1 MFSIRTTWRPAA
13 LFLFSLTCAFAQA
26 PTASLT
32 GTVSDP
38 SGAVI
43 ANASVVL
50 TNSATGFNRTL
61 TTNAEGVYAFNAVP
75 IGVYTLTIE
84 APGFPKQIRE
94 RVELQVGQTARIDAT
109 LQVGN
114 VAESIRVEGGAPLL
128 QTETTEVGTVIENKR
143 IVELPLNGRNY
154 LQLASLIPGAT
165 TNGPA
170 SSQGQQRM
178 GGARNSF
185 ALNVS
190 GQRVHYNH
198 YSLDG
203 MENTD
208 PNFNTYLFLPSIDAL
223 AEFKVEAGT
232 FGAEYGRAIAQVN
245 VSTKGGSNSIH
256 GAVFEFLRNSN
267 FDAKNYFDRGNQP
280 IPPFKRN
287 QYGVTVSGPIIR
299 NKLFWM
305 FSWDALK
312 ERKALTQTGVVAQVP
327 FRNGDFSSLSTAI
340 NDPNTRVV
348 ANNVIVSQM
357 PFPGNII
364 PQNRINPISKR
375 MFSEFIPVPN
385 QAGANNYINNEGR
398 RQNNNQYFG
407 RLDYTESASSTWFF
421 RYSKAD
427 DTTYAPQLAVNTGN
441 NVLVTPWQAVL
452 ANTRLFGATKVNE
465 FRLGVNRMISQNIQQ
480 RANTVN
486 IVKDLGIPDIDTSIP
501 LFWGIPVFQF
511 NGYSAIGECNDC
523 PFVNYNTTFQIKD
536 DFSWTKGRH
545 SLKFGGD
552 WRRLRYNQ
560 IGAVVPRGRFSFSG
574 QYTGNSIADS
584 VLGIMNNSEGQVGA
598 PIANFRNSY
607 SGLYLQDTWKV
618 SRKLTLNLGVRWEVE
633 PPFLDK
639 HDAIVNI
646 DFRWD
651 HSVPL
656 TFVRAG
662 TGDPYA
668 GNPPFRLPSTI
679 PYVRDGRFGRRATR
693 VDWNDFAPRA
703 GLAYQVNDK
712 TVVRASGG
720 MYYVRDIG
728 NAVFDVVRNAPF
740 TIRRN
745 EAANTLIPNLSFQRP
760 FSITGAPTFILANTW
775 NEPTSYVAQWTFNIQ
790 REITKD
796 MSYEI
801 AYLGSGGSHLRRL
814 ASYNDPTPGPG
825 DIQAR
830 RPFPALGNVQVMYAP
845 SHSTY
850 HALQMKFTHRFSHGF
865 TLLSS
870 YAWNKSIDNGSGI
883 RTTDG
888 DTLTATDQNNLRRER
903 GLSAFDFRH
912 RWTSSFLYEMP
923 FGKGKAIGGDWN
935 RLTNALLGGW
945 QIGGIFTFQAG
956 FPATAY
962 CGGGVVQNGGTGCY
976 PDATGISPNLGR
988 GNQDPARWFNTA
1000 AFIDRIGMNLP
1011 AQLPAEY
1018 RFGNSNRNTITGP
1031 GIINI
1036 DASLNKAFAI
1046 TERHRVEFRFE
1057 VFNAPNHPNW
1067 GQPGTTLRTG
1077 TYGVIGSTRTD
1088 PRDIQLALKY
1098 VF

>member
-1 MFSIRTTWRPAA
+1 MVLLARLAA
-13 LFLFSLTCAFAQA
+13 LFLIALANTWAQA
-26 PTASLT
+26 PTANVT

-43 ANASVVL
+43 ANASVKLVN
-50 TNSATGFNRTL
+50 TATGFNRAQNS
-61 TTNAEGVYAFNAVP
+61 NAEGVYAFNAVP
-75 IGVYTLTIE
+75 NGVYTLTIE
-84 APGFPKQIRE
+84 AAGFPKQIRDG
-94 RVELQVGQTARIDAT
+94 VELQVGQTARIDAT

-128 QTETTEVGTVIENKR
+128 QTETTEIGTVIENKR

-178 GGARNSF
+178 GGARNAF
-185 ALNVS
+185 ALNIS

-245 VSTKGGSNSIH
+245 VSTKSGTNAFH
-256 GAVFEFLRNSN
+256 GAAFEFLRNSA
-267 FDAKNYFDRGNQP
+267 FDAKNYFDRGNVP

-287 QYGVTVSGPIIR
+287 QFGVTVSGPMIK

-327 FRNGDFSSLSTAI
+327 FRTGDFTSLAVAI
-340 NDPNTRVV
+340 NDPATRVV
-348 ANNVIVSQM
+348 VNNAIISQT
-357 PFPGNII
+357 PFPGKII
-364 PQNRINPISKR
+364 PANRINPISAK
-375 MFSEFIPVPN
+375 MFSQFIPLPN
-385 QAGANNYINNEGR
+385 ISAANNYINNEGR

-407 RLDYTESASSTWFF
+407 RLDYNESANSTWFF
-421 RYSKAD
+421 RYSLAAD
-427 DTTYAPQLAVNTGN
+427 STYAPQLATNMGN
-441 NVLVTPWQAVL
+441 NVLVDPWQVVL
-452 ANTRLFGATKVNE
+452 ANTRLIGANKVNE
-465 FRLGVNRMISQNIQQ
+465 LRLGVNRMVSQNIQQ

-486 IVKDLGIPDIDTSIP
+486 VVKELGIPDIDTSIP

-511 NGYSAIGECNDC
+511 TGYSAIGECNDC
-523 PFVNYNTTFQIKD
+523 PFVNYNTTFQVKD
-536 DFSWTKGRH
+536 DFSWTSGRH
-545 SLKFGGD
+545 SFKFGGD
-552 WRRLRYNQ
+552 TRRLRYNQ
-560 IGAVVPRGRFSFSG
+560 VGAVVPRGRFNFSG
-574 QYTGNSIADS
+574 QYTGNAIADS
-584 VLGIMNNSEGQVGA
+584 VLGIMNNAEGQVGA

-607 SGLYLQDTWKV
+607 LGLYFQDTWKV
-618 SRKLTLNLGVRWEVE
+618 NKKLTVNLGLRWEVE
-633 PPFLDK
+633 PPYLDK

-646 DFRWD
+646 DFKWD
-651 HSVPL
+651 HSIPL

-668 GNPPFRLPSTI
+668 GNPPFRLPATI
-679 PYVRDGRFGRRATR
+679 PYVRDGRFGRRATQA
-693 VDWNDFAPRA
+693 DWNDFAPRA
-703 GLAYQVNDK
+703 GLAYLLGDK
-712 TVVRASGG
+712 TVIRASGG
-720 MYYVRDIG
+720 IYYVRDIG

-745 EAANTLIPNLSFQRP
+745 EAANTLIPNLTFQRP
-760 FSITGAPTFILANTW
+760 FSITGAPTFILANAW
-775 NEPTSYVAQWTFNIQ
+775 NERTSYVSQWTFNIQ

-801 AYLGSGGSHLRRL
+801 AYLGSGGNKLRRL

-825 DIQAR
+825 DTQAR
-830 RPFPALGNVQVMYAP
+830 RPFNTLGNVQVMYAP

-850 HALQMKFTHRFSHGF
+850 HALQMKLTHRFSNGF

-870 YAWNKSIDNGSGI
+870 YAWSKSIDNGSGI

-888 DTLTATDQNNLRRER
+888 DTLVATDQNNLRRER
-903 GLSAFDFRH
+903 GRSAFDFRH
-912 RWTSSFLYEMP
+912 RWTSSFLYELP
-923 FGKGKAIGGDWN
+923 FGKGKAIGGGMN
-935 RLTNALLGGW
+935 KAGNLLLGGW
-945 QIGGIFTFQAG
+945 QIGGIVTLQTG

-962 CGGGVVQNGGTGCY
+962 CGGGVIQNGGSGCY
-976 PDATGISPNLGR
+976 PDAIGITPDLGR
-988 GNQDPARWFNTA
+988 GNQDPNRWFNTG
-1000 AFIDRIGMNLP
+1000 AFVDRIGMNLP
-1011 AQLPAEY
+1011 ATLPTEY

-1031 GIINI
+1031 GIINV
-1036 DASLNKAFAI
+1036 DASLNKNFAI
-1046 TERHRVEFRFE
+1046 KENHKLEFRFE

-1067 GQPGTTLRTG
+1067 GQPGTTLRTA
-1077 TYGVIGSTRTD
+1077 TFGVIGGTRTD

-1098 VF
+1098 MF

>member
-1 MFSIRTTWRPAA
+1 MVNLARLAA
-13 LFLFSLTCAFAQA
+13 LSLIALGSVFAQA
-26 PTASLT
+26 PTANVT

-43 ANASVVL
+43 ADASINL
-50 TNSATGFNRTL
+50 TNAATGFNRTL

-84 APGFPKQIRE
+84 AKGFPKQIRE
-94 RVELQVGQTARIDAT
+94 GLELQVGQTARIDAT

-128 QTETTEVGTVIENKR
+128 QTETTEIGTVIENKR

-178 GGARNSF
+178 GGQRNAFS
-185 ALNVS
+185 LNVS

-245 VSTKGGSNSIH
+245 VSTKSGTNQIH
-256 GAVFEFLRNSN
+256 GAAFEFLRNSE

-287 QYGVTVSGPIIR
+287 QYGLTVSGPLVK

-312 ERKALTQTGVVAQVP
+312 ERKALTQTGVVAP
-327 FRNGDFSSLSTAI
+327 LAYRTGDFTALAARI
-340 NDPNTRVV
+340 NDPSTRVI
-348 ANNVIVSQM
+348 ANNQIVSQT
-357 PFPGNII
+357 PFPNNII
-364 PQNRINPISKR
+364 PASRVNPISAK
-375 MFSEFIPVPN
+375 MFSQFIPAPN
-385 QAGANNYINNEGR
+385 LAGANNYINNEGR

-407 RLDYTESASSTWFF
+407 RLDYNESANSTWFF
-421 RYSKAD
+421 RYSLAAD
-427 DTTYAPQLAVNTGN
+427 STYAPLLAADMGN
-441 NVLVTPWQAVL
+441 NVLVDPWQAVL
-452 ANTRLFGATKVNE
+452 ANTRLIGANKVNE
-465 FRLGVNRMISQNIQQ
+465 LRLGVNRMVSQNIQQ
-480 RANTVN
+480 RANTSN
-486 IVKDLGIPDIDTSIP
+486 IVRDLGIPDIDTSIP

-511 NGYSAIGECNDC
+511 TGFSAIGECNDC

-536 DFSWTKGRH
+536 DFSWTSGRH
-545 SLKFGGD
+545 SFKFGGD
-552 WRRLRYNQ
+552 TRRLRYNQ
-560 IGAVVPRGRFSFSG
+560 VGAVVPRGRFSFSG
-574 QYTGNSIADS
+574 QYTGNSIADG

-598 PIANFRNSY
+598 PIANFRNTY
-607 SGLYLQDTWKV
+607 AGLYFQDTWKV
-618 SRKLTLNLGVRWEVE
+618 SKKLTLNLGLRWEAE
-633 PPFLDK
+633 PPYLDK

-662 TGDPYA
+662 EGDPYA
-668 GNPPFRLPSTI
+668 GNPPFRLPATI

-693 VDWNDFAPRA
+693 ADWNDFAPRA
-703 GLAYQVNDK
+703 GFAYALNDK

-720 MYYVRDIG
+720 LYYVRDIG

-745 EAANTLIPNLSFQRP
+745 EAANTLVPNLSFQRP

-775 NEPTSYVAQWTFNIQ
+775 NEPTSYVSQWTFNVQ
-790 REITKD
+790 REISKD
-796 MSYEI
+796 MSFEI
-801 AYLGSGGSHLRRL
+801 AYLGSAGNKLRRL
-814 ASYNDPTPGPG
+814 SSYNDPTPGPG

-830 RPFPALGNVQVMYAP
+830 RPFPSLGNVQVMHAP

-850 HALQMKFTHRFSHGF
+850 HALQMKFTHRFNNGF

-870 YAWNKSIDNGSGI
+870 YSWAKSIDNGSGI

-888 DTLTATDQNNLRRER
+888 DTLTSTDQNNLRRER

-923 FGKGKAIGGDWN
+923 FGKGKRFGGGIGKTAN
-935 RLTNALLGGW
+935 LLLGGW
-945 QIGGIFTFQAG
+945 QLGGIFTLQGG

-962 CGGGVVQNGGTGCY
+962 CGGGVIQNGGTGCY

-988 GNQDPARWFNTA
+988 GNQDPTRWFNTA
-1000 AFIDRIGMNLP
+1000 AFVDRIGMNLP
-1011 AQLPAEY
+1011 AQLPTEY

-1046 TERHRVEFRFE
+1046 TENHRLEFRFE

-1067 GQPGTTLRTG
+1067 GQPGTTLRTA
-1077 TYGVIGSTRTD
+1077 TYGVIGGTRTD

-1098 VF
+1098 TF